1 MYIKVKKNI
10 ENPYLSLN
18 SLLSADDP
26 ADCL

>member
-1 MYIKVKKNI
+1 MYIKVKQNT

-18 SLLSADDP
+18 SLLSAGDP